1 MAITYSLRNSGG
13 VTFEGLVSPGPLTL
27 LGPFPFTFATNGL
40 TAGVPIY
47 TPSIG
52 DVIYDIGI
60 SVPVAFDGTTPLA
73 DVGTFNGGND
83 GLFGTI
89 GSAGVDLTAADSAVT
104 SNAGLSSPANANWL
118 SGAATNPTWELYVT
132 AANPLLLVVS
142 QTGAKGGAASGATAG
157 SGNVFLLT
165 ASPAG

>member
-60 SVPVAFDGTTPLA
+60 QIPTAFDGSTPLA
-73 DVGTFNGGND
+73 DVGTFNGGST
-83 GLFGTI
+83 GIFGELATAI
-89 GSAGVDLTAADSAVT
+89 DLTAADTTVAD
-104 SNAGLSSPANANWL
+104 NAGLSSPGGPGFWL
-118 SGAATNPTWELYVT
+118 SEEAATKLYVT

-142 QTGAKGGAASGATAG
+142 QDGTKGGAATGATAG
-157 SGNVFLLT
+157 AGAVYVLT